1 MADRK
6 RTGSRK
12 TPQRARTKRR
22 PAARSTPAQDRR
34 RVVSRVLFGGII
46 VVALLFA
53 FVFPARTLL
62 AQRQRSDKE
71 RERLE
76 LLREQTRKLEQ
87 ETVRLQDNAEIE
99 RLARE
104 QYNFLLPGEH
114 PYVVVPP
121 PTSAPPPAPPT
132 TGGSS
137 QR

>member
-6 RTGSRK
+6 RPARRK
-12 TPQRARTKRR
+12 KPQRARTKRR
-22 PAARSTPAQDRR
+22 SAARSTPGPQRR
-34 RVVSRVLFGGII
+34 RVLSRVLFGSIL

-62 AQRQRSDKE
+62 AQRQRSDQE

-87 ETVRLQDNAEIE
+87 ETIRLQDNAEIE
-99 RLARE
+99 RIARE
-104 QYNFLLPGEH
+104 QYNFLLPGER

-121 PTSAPPPAPPT
+121 PTSAPPATTPPT
-132 TGGSS
+132 TSGAS
-137 QR
+137 R

>member
-1 MADRK
+1 MPDRK
-6 RTGSRK
+6 RTAGRK

-22 PAARSTPAQDRR
+22 PAARSTPAQYRR
-34 RVVSRVLFGGII
+34 RVLSRVLFGGII

-62 AQRQRSDKE
+62 AQRQRSDQE

-99 RLARE
+99 RIARE
-104 QYNFLLPGEH
+104 QYGFLLPGER

-121 PTSAPPPAPPT
+121 PTSAPPATAPPT
-132 TGGSS
+132 TSGGS
-137 QR
+137 R